1 MKVRGDE
8 RVSVLKE
15 KSPSRGR
22 AIRSFFYFSMI
33 ARRILS
39 SSRSVEQLLFAAMA
53 PQRRSTRLQATT
65 TPSSSNALSAVKKEA
80 SAGKKKKTA
89 TKASASASAPS
100 TSTSRKAA
108 AAKEEQEQAPA
119 SAASKRAPPTKT
131 AAEKTKAKKAPSSSS
146 SSAGGGGPTRDL
158 EQQLW
163 RHGFSLVAGVDEAG
177 RGPLAG
183 PVVAAAAVLPRDVST
198 GLPSHIRLDDSKKM
212 TEEQREQAFEALE
225 SAAGDYGST
234 GVAFAVC
241 VVSPKVV
248 DEVNILE
255 ATMQAMDRAV
265 QELSEKLYGSGIGAA
280 EGSEAAKRGGQG
292 QEGEKGGAPLAVL
305 VDGNRLPPRLAALT
319 GSSLPSSSCSL
330 TFHARAVVK
339 GDAKSTAIAAASIV
353 AKVTR
358 DRLMREA
365 SEKWPRYGFENHK
378 GYGTAA
384 HVAVIRKY
392 GPCEIHRRSFEPIKS
407 IVGWSRGEIGNE
419 G

>member
-1 MKVRGDE
+1 MTVRGDE

-15 KSPSRGR
+15 KSPRRCR
-22 AIRSFFYFSMI
+22 AFRSFFYFSMI
-33 ARRILS
+33 ARRIVS

-131 AAEKTKAKKAPSSSS
+131 AAEKTKAKKAPSSS